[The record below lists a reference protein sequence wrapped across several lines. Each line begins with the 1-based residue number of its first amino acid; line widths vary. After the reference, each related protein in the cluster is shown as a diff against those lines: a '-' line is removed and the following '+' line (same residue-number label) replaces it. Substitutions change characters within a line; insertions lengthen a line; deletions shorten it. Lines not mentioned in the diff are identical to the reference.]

1 MTPFNF
7 KIFKIF
13 DNFMIK
19 HFFSY
24 GWVAHGCVKVKGW
37 VVQGG
42 APWGRGKGVKL
53 AKIHILMEVVV
64 KNDENSKHQFSW
76 SNKVVT

>member
-7 KIFKIF
+7 KIFKI
-13 DNFMIK
+13 DNNFMIK
-19 HFFSY
+19 HILSY
-24 GWVAHGCVKVKGW
+24 GRVAQTCPKVCEWVM
-37 VVQGG
+37 QGG

-64 KNDENSKHQFSW
+64 KNDENSKHQFFW
-76 SNKVVT
+76 SNYVVT